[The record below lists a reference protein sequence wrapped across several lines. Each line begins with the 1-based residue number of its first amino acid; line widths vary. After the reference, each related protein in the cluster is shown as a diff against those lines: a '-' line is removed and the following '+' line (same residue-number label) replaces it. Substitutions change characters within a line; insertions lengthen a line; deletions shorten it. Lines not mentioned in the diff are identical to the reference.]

1 MANITIINFIKSDG
15 SVEKKEIPE
24 IEEKDISG
32 CRLLGES
39 AGPNISYCAHLA
51 SKHTNNFWNRVCGYR
66 VTQKLNRPEM
76 AGGIDL
82 GVDSYVVVNFY
93 ELPTE

>member
-1 MANITIINFIKSDG
+1 MANITVINFIRSDG
-15 SVEKKEIPE
+15 SVEKKEMPA

-32 CRLLGES
+32 YRLLGES
-39 AGPNISYCAHLA
+39 IGLNVSYCAQLA

-76 AGGIDL
+76 AGGVDL
-82 GVDSYVVVNFY
+82 GVNSYIAVCFY
-93 ELPTE
+93 ESPTE